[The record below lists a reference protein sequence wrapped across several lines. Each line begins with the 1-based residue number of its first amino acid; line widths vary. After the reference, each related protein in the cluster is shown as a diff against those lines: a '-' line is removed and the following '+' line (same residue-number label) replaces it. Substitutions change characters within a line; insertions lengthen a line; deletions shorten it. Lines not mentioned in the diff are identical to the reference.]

1 VTLLFVIGI
10 HLHIVVYFITIF
22 AMLTNLFQNFF
33 FWNENSVQKYYE
45 CVRTSFF
52 LTHVFWGER
61 TTSSLV
67 NGQQQQQHRHRHRNG
82 RFYRLKNRKEK
93 LMLFKK
99 GILNVERPLMT
110 LYTLY
115 CENTQLFFLDLIL
128 YKLS

>member
-1 VTLLFVIGI
+1 
-10 HLHIVVYFITIF
+10 VYFITIF

-33 FWNENSVQKYYE
+33 FWNEKSVQKYYE

-67 NGQQQQQHRHRHRNG
+67 NGQQQQQHRQQQHQQQHRHRHRNG
-82 RFYRLKNRKEK
+82 RFYRLKNRMEK